1 MISPYSWHSKGYEQR
16 QFLLLSIT
24 NRLGGHGHNIRLT
37 YINETITEQPRQC
50 MNIKYCTTK
59 RKSLESRSPH
69 RLKEQGK
76 HGTDVLELG
85 LKNE

>member
-1 MISPYSWHSKGYEQR
+1 MISPYSGHSKGYEKK

-24 NRLGGHGHNIRLT
+24 YSLGGHGHNIRLT
-37 YINETITEQPRQC
+37 HINETIKEQPRQC
-50 MNIKYCTTK
+50 TNIKYCTTK
-59 RKSLESRSPH
+59 GKIQESRSPR

-76 HGTDVLELG
+76 YGTDISELG